1 MEDVSMPTAMRYA
14 VAALCAV
21 AATATL
27 AQYKDAP
34 DQQAR
39 KLNPYVYMR
48 DGAGDKVFLETQ
60 FWRNDSA
67 YDQKALARVSEVMS
81 GLEKRGFKGDAA
93 AANGWDKPEKVV
105 RCRINMEVVNK
116 RWRGKTGAIV
126 NCENTGISEA
136 EVAGSEDPKHVK
148 EVLDA
153 FDKQFKL
160 AKDKLAAK

>member
-1 MEDVSMPTAMRYA
+1 MSKAMHYA
-14 VAALCAV
+14 VCGLFAL
-21 AATATL
+21 AATATS
-27 AQYKDAP
+27 AQYKDSP
-34 DQQAR
+34 DQAAR

-60 FWRNDSA
+60 FWRNDPA
-67 YDQKALARVSEVMS
+67 YDQKALTRISEVMA
-81 GLEKRGFKGDAA
+81 GLEKRGFKGDPN

-116 RWRGKTGAIV
+116 RWRGKTGTIV

-153 FDKQFKL
+153 FDRQFKL
-160 AKDKLAAK
+160 AKEKLGKG

>member
-1 MEDVSMPTAMRYA
+1 MRQAMHFA
-14 VAALCAV
+14 VCAALAL
-21 AATATL
+21 AATASF
-27 AQYKDAP
+27 AQYKDTP
-34 DQQAR
+34 DQAAR

-60 FWRNDSA
+60 FWRNDPA
-67 YDQKALARVSEVMS
+67 YDQKSLTRISEVMA
-81 GLEKRGFKGDAA
+81 GLEKRGFKGDPN

-116 RWRGKTGAIV
+116 RWRGKTGTIV

-136 EVAGSEDPKHVK
+136 EVAGSEDSKHVK

-160 AKDKLAAK
+160 AKEKTGK

>member
-1 MEDVSMPTAMRYA
+1 MPKPIRFAACALLALASM
-14 VAALCAV
+14 
-21 AATATL
+21 ATW
-27 AQYKDAP
+27 AQYKDTP
-34 DQQAR
+34 EQQAR

-48 DGAGDKVFLETQ
+48 DGAGDKVFLESQ
-60 FWRNDSA
+60 FWRNDPA
-67 YDQKALARVSEVMS
+67 YDQKALSRLSEVMS
-81 GLEKRGFKGDAA
+81 GLEKRGYKGDVN

-116 RWRGKTGAIV
+116 RWRGKTGTIV

-160 AKDKLAAK
+160 AKEKLAVK

>member
-1 MEDVSMPTAMRYA
+1 MRKAMHLA
-14 VAALCAV
+14 VFGAIALG
-21 AATATL
+21 ATASF
-27 AQYKDAP
+27 AQYKDSP
-34 DQQAR
+34 DQAAR

-48 DGAGDKVFLETQ
+48 DSAGDKVFLETQ
-60 FWRNDSA
+60 FWRNDA
-67 YDQKALARVSEVMS
+67 GYDQKALTRVSEVMA
-81 GLEKRGFKGDAA
+81 GLEKRGFKGDPS

-116 RWRGKTGAIV
+116 RWRGKTGTIV

-136 EVAGSEDPKHVK
+136 EIAGSEEPKHVS

-160 AKDKLAAK
+160 AKEKLAAK